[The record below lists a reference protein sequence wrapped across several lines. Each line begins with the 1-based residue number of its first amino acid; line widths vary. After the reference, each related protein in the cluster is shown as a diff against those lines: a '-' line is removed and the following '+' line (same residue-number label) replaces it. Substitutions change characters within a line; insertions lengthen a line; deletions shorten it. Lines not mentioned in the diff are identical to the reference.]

1 MKINL
6 FNRMPLQLV
15 FSAALLVSTLF
26 VSCDKEDDDVKDD
39 TYTISGN
46 SSGSQ
51 MSPSNASTATGTMTG
66 SFNARTNLLTYAIG
80 WSNLSATAGLVQMY
94 GGAMAGVNGTLM
106 FPLSITTPGVTGS
119 ANGSITLTDAQ
130 ETDLLA
136 GKTYYTVSSSTYPS
150 GEIRGQIT
158 ASLN

>member
-6 FNRMPLQLV
+6 FNRKPFQLLFATAMV
-15 FSAALLVSTLF
+15 VSTLF
-26 VSCDKEDDDVKDD
+26 VSCDKEDEDVTDQ

-51 MSPSNASTATGTMTG
+51 VSPSNTSTATGTMAGTY
-66 SFNARTNLLTYAIG
+66 NARTNLLAYTIN

-94 GGAMAGVNGTLM
+94 GGATSGVNGTLL

-119 ANGSITLTDAQ
+119 AVGSITLTDAQ

-150 GEIRGQIT
+150 GEIRGQVT
-158 ASLN
+158 ASAN